1 MLGTLDIISIA
12 TYVVG
17 FIFYGFVA
25 YSAVAIGRALSD
37 RVYRRQAIGL
47 ASVTMLLILLD
58 VFSTI
63 YPPGSNDSQLFFV
76 LGFSLFYAVFIGT
89 YYWIDAS
96 IRAAR
101 VTDPLN
107 RDTWHWSKLRLA
119 FWGYDIGA
127 FFFFLIAGLLFG
139 VAFSNGPP
147 IFVVFLLG
155 PLFIM
160 VFSGVVA
167 LPVAAHRSKD
177 RILKKNLDWFG
188 VYVIVVLSF
197 EFLWS
202 SFVNATNLEAL
213 IVEVV
218 GGYFLYRSAKS
229 LAPLYSFAKETA
241 TPNP

>member
-12 TYVVG
+12 TYIVG
-17 FIFYGFVA
+17 FLIYGYIA

-47 ASVTMLLILLD
+47 AVVTMLLILLD
-58 VFSTI
+58 VFSTVF
-63 YPPGSNDSQLFFV
+63 PPGSPDPQLFV
-76 LGFSLFYAVFIGT
+76 LGFSLFYAVFIGI

-107 RDTWHWSKLRLA
+107 RDTLNWSKLRLA
-119 FWGYDIGA
+119 FWAYDIGA
-127 FFFFLIAGLLFG
+127 FFFFLFAGLLFG
-139 VAFSNGPP
+139 EAFSNGPP

-160 VFSGVVA
+160 VFSGIVA
-167 LPVAAHRSKD
+167 LPIAAHRSKD
-177 RILKKNLDWFG
+177 KILKKNLDWFG

-197 EFLWS
+197 EFLWNS
-202 SFVNATNLEAL
+202 AVNATNLEVL
-213 IVEVV
+213 IVEVI

-229 LAPLYSFAKETA
+229 LVPLYAFKADGTSLQ
-241 TPNP
+241 